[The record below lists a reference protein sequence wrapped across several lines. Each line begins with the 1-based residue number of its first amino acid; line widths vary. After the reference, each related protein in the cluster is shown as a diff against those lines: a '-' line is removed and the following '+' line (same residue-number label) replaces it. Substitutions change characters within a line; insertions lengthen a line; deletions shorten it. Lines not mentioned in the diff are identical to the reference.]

1 MKTVLKRHMEQ
12 LFLYVCVCVC
22 ACVWVCVSKVIPLEK
37 YKLLSMNHEAFVV
50 LYVWFVTQ

>member
-12 LFLYVCVCVC
+12 LFLCVYVCVCV
-22 ACVWVCVSKVIPLEK
+22 CVWVCVSKVIPLEK

-50 LYVWFVTQ
+50 LYIRFVKQ

>member
-12 LFLYVCVCVC
+12 LFLFVCM
-22 ACVWVCVSKVIPLEK
+22 CVSKVIPLEK

-50 LYVWFVTQ
+50 LYIWFVTQ